1 MGERASF
8 LEIYQK
14 RNLSANNFRLVV
26 LDGRIRARGK
36 VASNVALNLVTQQ
49 RLAKGLEHQ
58 NSVDRVDDAV
68 DKVSDHLDSRL

>member
-1 MGERASF
+1 VGDRASF
-8 LEIYQK
+8 LVIYQK
-14 RNLSANNFRLVV
+14 RNLSADNFSLVV

-68 DKVSDHLDSRL
+68 D